1 MVLVLFKTPRTPD
14 AKVIVALI
22 VVVLIAAATGSKV
35 LVPRVLRRIRLVL
48 SRAPVVAC
56 NSLVF

>member
-1 MVLVLFKTPRTPD
+1 M
-14 AKVIVALI
+14 IVALI
-22 VVVLIAAATGSKV
+22 VVVLIAATTGSEV
-35 LVPRVLRRIRLVL
+35 LVPRVLRRIRRVL